1 MAELDRGT
9 VMYNMN
15 LEIQMDKNSQTVSRH
30 LNNFCGQAHKR
41 IYASEEDLV
50 NWTAVGNG

>member
-9 VMYNMN
+9 VTYNMN
-15 LEIQMDKNSQTVSRH
+15 LEIRMDKDSQTVSRH